1 MLAAYAHTRFLAI
14 LISMIQKQLLVWLSI
29 LLYIITFLHL
39 LALYFF
45 WYWSIWWYDIPMHF
59 FGGLWVGGMAFLV
72 YRYVPAF
79 SRFRGKHR
87 LYAYVVPFIAVLAV
101 GGLWEVFEFGLD
113 TFITLEQNDV
123 LDTISDIGMDTA
135 GALLAI
141 LYAKMKRI

>member
-1 MLAAYAHTRFLAI
+1 MT
-14 LISMIQKQLLVWLSI
+14 QKQLLIRLSV
-29 LLYIITFLHL
+29 LLYVITILHL

-59 FGGLWVGGMAFLV
+59 LGGLWVGGMAFLLYQYIPALARV
-72 YRYVPAF
+72 RTRYRFSGYVLP
-79 SRFRGKHR
+79 
-87 LYAYVVPFIAVLAV
+87 LVAVLAI
-101 GGLWEVFEFGLD
+101 GGLWEVFEFSLD

-141 LYAKMKRI
+141 LYAKIKRI